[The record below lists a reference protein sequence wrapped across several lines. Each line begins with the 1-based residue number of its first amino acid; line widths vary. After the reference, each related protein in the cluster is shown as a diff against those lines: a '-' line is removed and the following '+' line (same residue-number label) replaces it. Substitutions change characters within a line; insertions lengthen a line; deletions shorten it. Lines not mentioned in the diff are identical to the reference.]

1 MYLVVKFSFF
11 FNNKSFSRMIFSHA
25 LTSRPIVGEMTAAI
39 GKPSAAPTFSKTSIG
54 DEIIA
59 EPSAVPAFP
68 INGTVDEIIAEPS
81 AVPAFQSKGLSEAK
95 DSFSDGTITF
105 FFISL
110 LIFPKVK

>member
-1 MYLVVKFSFF
+1 MFDLIGDEIIAELSAVPVF
-11 FNNKSFSRMIFSHA
+11 
-25 LTSRPIVGEMTAAI
+25 PINGTVDAE
-39 GKPSAAPTFSKTSIG
+39 PSAAPTFSKTSIG